1 MFLETKKISVQ
12 YSRKSSLGVEHTYS
26 RTKTLA
32 VLKCNSCSSIFE
44 RDLGKMDHRRISEE
58 YQHVCSKCNP
68 KQFAQARGVENRRLW
83 NLPVDSDLKI
93 NKL

>member
-12 YSRKSSLGVEHTYS
+12 YSRKSSLGVEHAYS
-26 RTKTLA
+26 RTRTVA
-32 VLKCNSCSSIFE
+32 VLKCNSCLSIFE
-44 RDLGKMDHRRISEE
+44 RNLGKMAHRRVHEE
-58 YQHVCSKCNP
+58 YQHVCSNCNP
-68 KQFAQARGVENRRLW
+68 KQFAQSCGVENRKLW

>member
-1 MFLETKKISVQ
+1 MLLETKKISVQ

-32 VLKCNSCSSIFE
+32 VLKCNSCLSIFE
-44 RDLGKMDHRRISEE
+44 RDLGKMDHRRANGE
-58 YQHVCSKCNP
+58 YQHVCSNCNP
-68 KQFAQARGVENRRLW
+68 KQFAQTRGVENRRLW
-83 NLPVDSDLKI
+83 NLPVDSDIKI

>member
-1 MFLETKKISVQ
+1 MLLETKKISVQ
-12 YSRKSSLGVEHTYS
+12 YSRKSSLGVKHTYT
-26 RTKTLA
+26 RAKTIA

-44 RDLGKMDHRRISEE
+44 RDLGKMDHRRVNEE

>member
-1 MFLETKKISVQ
+1 MFLETKKISIQ
-12 YSRKSSLGVEHTYS
+12 YTRKSSLGVEHTYS
-26 RTKTLA
+26 RTKTVA
-32 VLKCNSCSSIFE
+32 VLECNSCLSKFE
-44 RDLGKMDHRRISEE
+44 RDIGKMDHRRINSE
-58 YQHVCSKCNP
+58 YQHVCPNCNP

>member
-12 YSRKSSLGVEHTYS
+12 YSRKSRLGVEHTYS
-26 RTKTLA
+26 RIRTVA
-32 VLKCNSCSSIFE
+32 VLKCNCCGSIFE
-44 RDLGKMDHRRISEE
+44 RELGKMDYRRVNQEH
-58 YQHVCSKCNP
+58 QHVCSKCNQ
-68 KQFAQARGVENRRLW
+68 KQFAQSCGVKNRRLW

>member
-32 VLKCNSCSSIFE
+32 VLKCNCCESIFE
-44 RDLGKMDHRRISEE
+44 RELGKMDHRRVNEE
-58 YQHVCSKCNP
+58 YQHVCSNCNP
-68 KQFAQARGVENRRLW
+68 KQFAQSQGVENRRLW

>member
-26 RTKTLA
+26 RIRTIA
-32 VLKCNSCSSIFE
+32 VLRCNCCESIFE
-44 RDLGKMDHRRISEE
+44 RELGKMDYRRINEE
-58 YQHVCSKCNP
+58 YQHVCSNCNS
-68 KQFAQARGVENRRLW
+68 KQFAQSCGVENRRLW
-83 NLPVDSDLKI
+83 NLPVDSDVKI